1 MKNKEKIRYLSQY
14 RHLIDEIV
22 QLKSGYKYL
31 HDKIYD
37 PKSATISD
45 MPGAGGV
52 GMDKMPS
59 SLLRLEKLDKFLQQR
74 ISDLDRLATHIHT
87 LILSV
92 PVSIDRRIM
101 HLKYIE
107 GKTWPQIYLEIPYS
121 ESHIHTIHSR
131 VLTNMEISKETWQEK
146 A

>member
-22 QLKSGYKYL
+22 QLKSSYKYL

-37 PKSATISD
+37 PSSATISD
-45 MPGAGGV
+45 MPGGGGV
-52 GMDKMPS
+52 GMDKMLS

-74 ISDLDRLATHIHT
+74 ISDLDNLAAHIHT

-101 HLKYIE
+101 YLKYIE

-131 VLTNMEISKETWQEK
+131 VLTEMEISQ
-146 A
+146 

>member
-22 QLKSGYKYL
+22 QLKSSYKYL

-37 PKSATISD
+37 PSSATVSD
-45 MPGAGGV
+45 MPSARGV
-52 GMDKMPS
+52 GMDKMLN
-59 SLLRLEKLDKFLQQR
+59 SLLRLEKLDKFLEQR
-74 ISDLDRLATHIHT
+74 INDLDTLATHIHT

-92 PVSIDRRIM
+92 PVSLDRRIM
-101 HLKYIE
+101 HLKYIQ

-131 VLTNMEISKETWQEK
+131 VLTGMDISAETWQEK